1 MISGPLVITY
11 TQQKSSSMINTIT
24 GKLFLAA
31 KIPFPER
38 PFRLS
43 LSQCSLSLSY
53 GMYPVSLISLLL
65 PSLSSSSSSRLT
77 HYIILILIIIIQ
89 LSGVLRAL
97 SLYRPIEGYA
107 LSLSLSLL
115 LFRPGMD
122 TVIQLIQEEQQ
133 REATEVFNLVHE
145 MAKDGGK

>member
-1 MISGPLVITY
+1 M
-11 TQQKSSSMINTIT
+11 
-24 GKLFLAA
+24 
-31 KIPFPER
+31 
-38 PFRLS
+38 LS
-43 LSQCSLSLSY
+43 LSIGPLKA
-53 GMYPVSLISLLL
+53 M
-65 PSLSSSSSSRLT
+65 
-77 HYIILILIIIIQ
+77 
-89 LSGVLRAL
+89 
-97 SLYRPIEGYA
+97 